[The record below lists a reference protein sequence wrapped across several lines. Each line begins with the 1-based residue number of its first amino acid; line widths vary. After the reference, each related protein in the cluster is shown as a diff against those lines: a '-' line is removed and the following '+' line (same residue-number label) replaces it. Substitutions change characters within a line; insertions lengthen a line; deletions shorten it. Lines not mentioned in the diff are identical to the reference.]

1 MAVRRACTAAVA
13 AAGALMLLAPASGA
27 ATRAPSDEEKLKVL
41 TAKMKKLDKEY
52 GSELEQLKSVQRDA
66 AKALKLR
73 DDLNDDLQKSQTA
86 VARMASSQYMSQGAD
101 PELFVLNNDDT
112 GNALGAASMV
122 RFISANEARR
132 KNLIQVTADLQ
143 VKAAKDAKGKIVVL
157 QRTVKD
163 LESRRATI
171 KALIRRYKPE
181 SPSIGMHSLTPRM
194 NTLYTEIESKWGPF
208 LTIGCYRA
216 GDPQDH
222 GSGRAC
228 DFMEALGGNM
238 PTAAHVTHGNNVAQ
252 FAINNASKYG
262 VKYIIWRQRIYDLR
276 SPGWKAMSDRGGVTA
291 NHYDH
296 VHISVF

>member
-13 AAGALMLLAPASGA
+13 AASALMLIAPASGA

-73 DDLNDDLQKSQTA
+73 DDLNSDLEKSHTA

-101 PELFVLNNDDT
+101 PELFVLNDDDT
-112 GNALGAASMV
+112 SNALGAASMV
-122 RFISANEARR
+122 RFISSNEARR
-132 KNLIQVTADLQ
+132 KNQIQVTADLQ

-157 QRTVKD
+157 QKTVKD
-163 LESRRATI
+163 LESRRASI

-181 SPSIGMHSLTPRM
+181 SPSIGMRNLTPRM
-194 NTLYTEIESKWGPF
+194 NTLYTEIESKFGPF
-208 LTIGCYRA
+208 PTIGCFRS

-228 DFMEALGGNM
+228 DFMEALGGSM
-238 PTAAHVTHGNNVAQ
+238 PTAAHVTHGNNVSQ

-262 VKYIIWRQRIYDLR
+262 VKYIIWRQRIYDMR